1 MVSPC
6 CRSACSAGSC
16 SGSLFAPGSLGES
29 RWTSKTRFELTHH
42 ANNSEKTGQGG
53 IHDQLRRGA
62 LQAASANAALVRARG
77 AAEAVA
83 LARKYA
89 SLYGCGFGTAGGDP
103 DAGARHGREP
113 GRHRNHFE
121 YAREDDRDGKA
132 DGRVRTSG
140 PAGVVARGGK
150 LPARAGAAAC
160 DCESDSEGGEVGK
173 SWTVFSP
180 S

>member
-42 ANNSEKTGQGG
+42 ANNSEKTGQGR

-62 LQAASANAALVRARG
+62 LQAASANPALVRARG

-83 LARKYA
+83 LAR
-89 SLYGCGFGTAGGDP
+89 SEE
-103 DAGARHGREP
+103 H
-113 GRHRNHFE
+113 
-121 YAREDDRDGKA
+121 
-132 DGRVRTSG
+132 TSELQSRLHI
-140 PAGVVARGGK
+140 VCR
-150 LPARAGAAAC
+150 LLL
-160 DCESDSEGGEVGK
+160 E
-173 SWTVFSP
+173 T
-180 S
+180 

>member
-42 ANNSEKTGQGG
+42 ANNSEKTGQGR

-62 LQAASANAALVRARG
+62 LQAASANPALVRARG

-89 SLYGCGFGTAGGDP
+89 ALHGCGFGTVGSDP

-113 GRHRNHFE
+113 GRNRNYFE
-121 YAREDDRDGKA
+121 YARDRKSTRLNSSHGYISYAVFCLKKKKNKNKIYKDNTH
-132 DGRVRTSG
+132 DMI
-140 PAGVVARGGK
+140 
-150 LPARAGAAAC
+150 LDAA
-160 DCESDSEGGEVGK
+160 V
-173 SWTVFSP
+173 
-180 S
+180 